1 MLVSVQSTNADEYN
15 KVSVNLDIPWKCK
28 YVKYYVSSLST
39 LSNILLTNDED
50 YIEMSNGSTPVQV
63 YFRTPKFSYTIK
75 ELQSVLNVMSWF
87 QWEYNQ
93 ETRTFQIKTTIKT
106 SITSLTHRAALV
118 TGLYNTPLPLELP
131 VNTTYIIKDIPILN
145 HTKLYLVSL
154 QGNAIYSNIGE
165 QQYTPSVIGTI
176 NTFTVDKKPLIY
188 DFETEGKPLKIKT
201 FTDSLKYLELSLVD
215 FQYQPILLKS
225 PLFITIKIKPSNSTD
240 INDVITK

>member
-15 KVSVNLDIPWKCK
+15 KVSINLDIPWKCK
-28 YVKYYVSSLST
+28 YIKYFVSSINTISNIMLST
-39 LSNILLTNDED
+39 KDD
-50 YIEMSNGSTPVQV
+50 YIEFTHNSIP
-63 YFRTPKFSYTIK
+63 FKLKFEDRYNYTIK
-75 ELQSVLNVMSWF
+75 QIEAVLNPLAEVSF
-87 QWEYNQ
+87 KYNDT
-93 ETRTFQIKTTIKT
+93 TRTFTIKT
-106 SITSLTHRAALV
+106 QTPLTITSISHRAALL
-118 TGLYNTPLPLELP
+118 TGLYNTSLPIVLP
-131 VNTTYIIKDIPILN
+131 SNATYNIKDIPILN

-201 FTDSLKYLELSLVD
+201 FTDSLKFLELSLVD

>member
-15 KVSVNLDIPWKCK
+15 KVSINLDIPWKCK
-28 YVKYYVSSLST
+28 YIKYFVSSINTISNIMLST
-39 LSNILLTNDED
+39 KDD
-50 YIEMSNGSTPVQV
+50 YIEFTHNSIP
-63 YFRTPKFSYTIK
+63 FKLKFEDRYNYTIK
-75 ELQSVLNVMSWF
+75 QIEAVLNPLAEVSF
-87 QWEYNQ
+87 KYNDT
-93 ETRTFQIKTTIKT
+93 TRTFTIKT
-106 SITSLTHRAALV
+106 QTPLKITSISHRAALL
-118 TGLYNTPLPLELP
+118 TGLYNTPLPIELP
-131 VNTTYIIKDIPILN
+131 ANTTYTIKDIPILN

-201 FTDSLKYLELSLVD
+201 YTDSLKFLELSLVD